1 MEKRILFM
9 DMDNTLLTTDKTI
22 TPENDAAIRRALL
35 LGHQIVI
42 CSGRPLVG
50 IISLARSLHLTD
62 PGCFIIAFNGALIYD
77 CGADRALYRS
87 RIPMA
92 DVRILFDQ
100 AARHGLYIHTYGREG
115 VLIRKECE
123 ESRFYLDRIHAP
135 FRVIPGLPDGLDEE
149 PEKALLIELHDKN
162 RLDRYRRETDLLV
175 GDRLSLF
182 YSNDYLLE
190 CVRKGTS
197 KGAAVKW
204 LCNYLD
210 IPIENSVAAGDAE
223 NDISMLEAA
232 GTGCAMQNA
241 AEACKNAADY
251 ITKRDCNH
259 SGVAEIIDKFII
271 ADEIPYGQSFHQA
284 CMQTGLSGEG

>member
-50 IISLARSLHLTD
+50 IIPLARSLHLTE
-62 PGCFIIAFNGALIYD
+62 PGCYIIAFNGALIYD

-87 RIPMA
+87 RIPMD

-100 AARHGLYIHTYGREG
+100 AARHGLYIHTW
-115 VLIRKECE
+115 
-123 ESRFYLDRIHAP
+123 IHAP

-149 PEKALLIELHDKN
+149 PEKALLIELHDKS
-162 RLDRYRRETDLLV
+162 RLDRYRRETGLLV

-182 YSNDYLLE
+182 YSNDFLLE

-197 KGAAVKW
+197 TGAAVKW

-241 AEACKNAADY
+241 EEACKNAADY

-259 SGVAEIIDKFII
+259 SGVAEIIEKFVI
-271 ADEIPYGQSFHQA
+271 ADDLHSGQ
-284 CMQTGLSGEG
+284 

>member
-1 MEKRILFM
+1 MSNE
-9 DMDNTLLTTDKTI
+9 
-22 TPENDAAIRRALL
+22 DAFLCR
-35 LGHQIVI
+35 
-42 CSGRPLVG
+42 
-50 IISLARSLHLTD
+50 
-62 PGCFIIAFNGALIYD
+62 
-77 CGADRALYRS
+77 
-87 RIPMA
+87 
-92 DVRILFDQ
+92 
-100 AARHGLYIHTYGREG
+100 

-123 ESRFYLDRIHAP
+123 ESRFYTDRIHAP

-149 PEKALLIELHDKN
+149 PEKALLIELHDKS
-162 RLDRYRRETDLLV
+162 RLDRYRRETGLLV

-182 YSNDYLLE
+182 YSNDFLLE

-241 AEACKNAADY
+241 EEACKNAADY

-259 SGVAEIIDKFII
+259 SGVAEIIEKFVI
-271 ADEIPYGQSFHQA
+271 ADDLHYGQ
-284 CMQTGLSGEG
+284 